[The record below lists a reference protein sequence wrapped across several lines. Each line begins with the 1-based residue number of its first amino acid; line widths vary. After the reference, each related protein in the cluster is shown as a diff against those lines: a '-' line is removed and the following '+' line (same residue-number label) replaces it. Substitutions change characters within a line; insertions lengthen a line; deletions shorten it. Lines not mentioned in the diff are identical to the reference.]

1 MKELRTFLV
10 RFARPYVGYI
20 VLCAVFNILTAFL
33 TIFSFAFII
42 PILQMLFGL
51 KTGHYSY
58 IPLTADNFTDAL
70 VNNFYFYTG
79 QIINEYGASTALAC
93 IIAVFIFMT
102 VLRCSAAF
110 FSEYF
115 VQPLKNGVI
124 RDIRNRMYDKILSLP
139 IGYFTTARKGDIMSR
154 LSSDV
159 MEVENSVTSSIYSLV
174 KYPLMIVACLA
185 VMFAMSWQ
193 LTVFVL
199 LMLPVAGGLLALIGK
214 KLKAS
219 SLHQLQVQGSI
230 TSTTEESIGGLRVI
244 KAFNAQSTMCRLFR
258 SLTQEFYRV
267 SNSVGRRFSLAH
279 PVSETLGTM
288 AICAT
293 IWFGGTLILN
303 GNSGLDA
310 ADFIFYIVT
319 FYNIINPVKELS
331 RTSYTV
337 RKGMGALT
345 RIDEVLDA
353 ENPIK
358 DPADPKPLPCA
369 PSGDC
374 PSIRFDR
381 VTFRYPGSETDVL
394 RDIDLEIPAGATVAL
409 VGQSGSGKSTLA
421 DMLPRFYD
429 VDSGRITVNGTDIR
443 SLRVADLRSAMGNV
457 NQDAILFNDT
467 FFNNIAFG
475 CPDATPEQVQA
486 AARIA
491 NAHDFIEATPD
502 GYMTKVGDRGC
513 RLSGGQRQRVSIARA
528 VLKDPSILILDE
540 ATSALDTESERLVQE
555 ALEKLMKGRTT
566 LVIAHRLSTI
576 ADADLICVMH
586 EGRIVERG
594 THRELLQLNGHYRR
608 LVEMQAIG

>member
-1 MKELRTFLV
+1 
-10 RFARPYVGYI
+10 
-20 VLCAVFNILTAFL
+20 
-33 TIFSFAFII
+33 
-42 PILQMLFGL
+42 
-51 KTGHYSY
+51 
-58 IPLTADNFTDAL
+58 
-70 VNNFYFYTG
+70 
-79 QIINEYGASTALAC
+79 
-93 IIAVFIFMT
+93 MT

-244 KAFNAQSTMCRLFR
+244 KAFNAQSTMRRLFR

-293 IWFGGTLILN
+293 IWFGGTLILD

-540 ATSALDTESERLVQE
+540 ATSALDTVTEQRIQASLDRLSQ
-555 ALEKLMKGRTT
+555 GRTSII
-566 LVIAHRLSTI
+566 IAHRLSTI
-576 ADADLICVMH
+576 RNADTIAVIEH
-586 EGRIVERG
+586 GRIAERG
-594 THRELLQLNGHYRR
+594 SHSELLAKNGIYTELYEAQKGNENER
-608 LVEMQAIG
+608 